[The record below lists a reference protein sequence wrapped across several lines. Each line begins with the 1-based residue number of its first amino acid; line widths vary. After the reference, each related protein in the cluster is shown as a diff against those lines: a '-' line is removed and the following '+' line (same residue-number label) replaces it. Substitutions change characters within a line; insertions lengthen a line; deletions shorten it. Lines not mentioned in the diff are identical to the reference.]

1 MDAITLKARYRNYK
15 VRLELDNK
23 ITVIVGL
30 SATGKS
36 TLHKVLEV
44 NDRTKII
51 QISDNR
57 YKLIYLGSQDI
68 LHDIIK
74 DNKLDSYRIYLI
86 DEGKIEIDNEVASI
100 IRRTRNSYF
109 IITSRTEL
117 GKLNF
122 ALDAVKHLVTNSNG
136 VITLQ
141 NFLGLRKKSI
151 NELKNI
157 KLDEI
162 VIEDSGKAKQWF
174 DVLFIPLGMKCKTPN
189 EGKEKVC
196 DLIENLFESGVTNIL
211 AIFDECSFGTCIK
224 KLKYLVELYQDRLNI
239 LSNYKS
245 WEYLILQTN
254 MYRRNIVEYGIDS
267 DEFEESYY
275 ENLLDR
281 LSNKAGKKTHISHES
296 SKNQHLSKC
305 YTEPCCFYSKGT
317 RECSIGLKGKD
328 KFVALLTGTEFENI
342 LILAH
347 RKGV

>member
-15 VRLELDNK
+15 VRLGLDNK

-30 SATGKS
+30 SAPGKS

-141 NFLGLRKKSI
+141 NHVAWEG
-151 NELKNI
+151 KNI
-157 KLDEI
+157 
-162 VIEDSGKAKQWF
+162 F
-174 DVLFIPLGMKCKTPN
+174 DTRK
-189 EGKEKVC
+189 
-196 DLIENLFESGVTNIL
+196 
-211 AIFDECSFGTCIK
+211 ECS
-224 KLKYLVELYQDRLNI
+224 
-239 LSNYKS
+239 S
-245 WEYLILQTN
+245 
-254 MYRRNIVEYGIDS
+254 
-267 DEFEESYY
+267 
-275 ENLLDR
+275 
-281 LSNKAGKKTHISHES
+281 
-296 SKNQHLSKC
+296 
-305 YTEPCCFYSKGT
+305 
-317 RECSIGLKGKD
+317 
-328 KFVALLTGTEFENI
+328 
-342 LILAH
+342 
-347 RKGV
+347 